1 MNVCRPAQLAFRF
14 LADFLFRTDKLTF
27 PKAIVLKSTSPRF
40 RVRMADS
47 AFQIAGASSV
57 KTACAVCEVIR
68 SFLRCFL
75 SCLYCSSASKEV
87 RLRSME
93 RSERR
98 MHVCESGHSRTVI
111 SNTDGTPNRLLAP
124 LVILGMC
131 LFGLSPCASAQSSDA
146 QAVALVQNAVAAVN
160 GSQTV
165 NDLTL
170 SGSATRTGGSGT
182 VSGALVIRANSA
194 HQSRIDFSVSSG
206 IVTELRDSSTAIPSG
221 SRIDSAGV
229 IHPVALQNCW
239 SDVGWFSPVV
249 SMFFTVSDPTVVFRY
264 VGQET
269 FQGASVNHVVAKRQ
283 VANQPKAAKV
293 LIRQL
298 SATDLFF
305 DATTGLPVAMRF
317 NLYPDSSAQT
327 STPVTVEF
335 GNYQQLPSGQNL
347 PFHVTRNEAGTV
359 TDIQITSAV
368 VNSGILSSTFSN

>member
-1 MNVCRPAQLAFRF
+1 MTNRPLA
-14 LADFLFRTDKLTF
+14 L
-27 PKAIVLKSTSPRF
+27 
-40 RVRMADS
+40 
-47 AFQIAGASSV
+47 
-57 KTACAVCEVIR
+57 
-68 SFLRCFL
+68 
-75 SCLYCSSASKEV
+75 
-87 RLRSME
+87 
-93 RSERR
+93 
-98 MHVCESGHSRTVI
+98 
-111 SNTDGTPNRLLAP
+111 

-160 GSQTV
+160 GGQTV

-170 SGSATRTGGSGT
+170 SGSATRTSGSGT
-182 VSGALVIRANSA
+182 VSGALVIRANSL
-194 HQSRIDFSVSSG
+194 HQSRLDFSVSSG
-206 IVTELRDSSTAIPSG
+206 IVTELRDSSAAIPSG

-269 FQGASVNHVVAKRQ
+269 RKGVNVNHVVAKRQ
-283 VANQPKAAKV
+283 VMNQPGVIAV

-298 SATDLFF
+298 SATDLFI

-317 NLYPDSSAQT
+317 SIYPNDSTQT
-327 STPVTVEF
+327 GTPVTVEF
-335 GNYQQLPSGQNL
+335 GNYQQLPSGQNV

-368 VNSGILSSTFSN
+368 VNSGISSSTFSN